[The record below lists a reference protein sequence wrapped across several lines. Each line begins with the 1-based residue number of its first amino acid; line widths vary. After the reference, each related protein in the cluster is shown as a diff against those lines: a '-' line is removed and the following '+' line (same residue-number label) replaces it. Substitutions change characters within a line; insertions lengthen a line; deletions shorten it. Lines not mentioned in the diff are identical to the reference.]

1 MLNILNKS
9 TQPNINKMK
18 KLFIII
24 SFLVSTGMTMAQD
37 VIVKKDGST
46 IASKVEE
53 INSTEIKYKKW
64 NNQDGPIY
72 SISRSEVVV
81 INYQNGEI
89 EVIQSNIAETPHNDS
104 FLAINR
110 KSEMERDGRDLE
122 IDGHELSDEEVLA
135 LVGPENYQTYLS
147 AKKQVGVGRAFTPV
161 FIVSTTAAAISGIL
175 YLVYLSEYS
184 TGDTWR
190 LDDIANAGTVFTI
203 SSIIADVSLPL
214 MCIFKGIGKGRLNWI
229 ADDYNRKSS
238 ACSFHCSPSI
248 MRCNTPQSQTN
259 LGIGLTLSMNF

>member
-1 MLNILNKS
+1 
-9 TQPNINKMK
+9 MK
-18 KLFIII
+18 TLKHLFVI
-24 SFLVSTGMTMAQD
+24 FPLLFAAKMTMAQD

-53 INSTEIKYKKW
+53 INSTDIKYKKW
-64 NNQDGPIY
+64 SNQDGPLY

-89 EVIQSNIAETPHNDS
+89 EVIQSNTAKTPHNDS

-122 IDGHELSDEEVLA
+122 IDGHELSEEEVLE
-135 LVGPENYQTYLS
+135 LVGRENYETYLS
-147 AKKQVGVGRAFTPV
+147 ARKQIVVGRVFTPI
-161 FIVSTTAAAISGIL
+161 FFVSLGATVISGIFYL
-175 YLVYLSEYS
+175 YYWSEVDYGGYSYLN
-184 TGDTWR
+184 DM
-190 LDDIANAGTVFTI
+190 ANAGTVFTI

-214 MCIFKGIGKGRLNWI
+214 MCIFKGIGKGRLNWV